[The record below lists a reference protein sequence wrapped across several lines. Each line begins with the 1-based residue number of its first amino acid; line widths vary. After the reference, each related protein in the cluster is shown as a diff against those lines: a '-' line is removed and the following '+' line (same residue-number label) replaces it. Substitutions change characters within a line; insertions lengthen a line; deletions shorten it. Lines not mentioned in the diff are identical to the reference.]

1 VAKQAF
7 RVSQATADPTSPTD
21 VSPRESVAANT
32 PSLRGAASTVE
43 PQASSGRSE
52 EKDVESAL
60 AAAENVQVPL
70 AGDAD
75 DDWMEAVEGAETA

>member
-1 VAKQAF
+1 MPAPAEYVA
-7 RVSQATADPTSPTD
+7 P
-21 VSPRESVAANT
+21 NT
-32 PSLRGAASTVE
+32 PSLRGAVATAPVE
-43 PQASSGRSE
+43 PSRSSGRSE

-60 AAAENVQVPL
+60 AAAENVQAPL